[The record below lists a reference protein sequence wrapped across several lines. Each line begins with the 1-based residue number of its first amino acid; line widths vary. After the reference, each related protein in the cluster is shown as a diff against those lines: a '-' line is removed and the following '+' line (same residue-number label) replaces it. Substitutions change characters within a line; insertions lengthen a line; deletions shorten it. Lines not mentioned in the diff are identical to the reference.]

1 MEYKEEYEK
10 DYGVIKHRFS
20 KGTLFFV
27 PSGEEGFY
35 EFCSDNEELQKWC
48 KEAPEK
54 GLMESH
60 KIRLNQHRH
69 VSDLAN
75 DFLHG
80 EPYGTRARESTHI
93 EMEYAKGEVVDFIPE
108 DCLVIDTGG
117 VPVSAFDGLKDPD
130 EIYRHSIAMGV
141 VDHHT
146 IDMLPEM
153 DGQPK
158 KCATQM
164 AVDYHDDIAQYC
176 SEGAMHYSLLI
187 HRDPDLD
194 ALCAAWIIRER
205 MARDKLPAI
214 APEMAEIVNKV
225 DYAEYRIPPKEY
237 LKSFAGC
244 MGAMLA
250 EGGRDSEY
258 GNEINPELLKVL
270 DVLAAEKEQNPQFDL
285 QKTDIRAFIENSPLI
300 SDKAK
305 EMMRTG
311 LERMEKNQQQ
321 FTEDVKNAKIVK
333 FNFHNPQTNR
343 VETGQMVIMSSANPL
358 AATNLG
364 YSHFGKNTI
373 MAVYGGD
380 KRKAGDMYDIGI
392 APEAAGILSG
402 LMKDICVAMNKAEGS
417 KREQAARI
425 KEGLEQLPIRTP
437 KEEKHM
443 TDIKE
448 IMKTHAQMAQR
459 LAFSGADAYGLIDRD
474 PSPLVARDTLVPASR
489 TSLMSESNFVKTLT
503 NWANSTRVGELLQ
516 MRHNSAER

>member
-1 MEYKEEYEK
+1 MEYKEEFEK

-35 EFCSDNEELQKWC
+35 EFCSDNEKLQKWC

-54 GLMESH
+54 GLVESH
-60 KIRLNQHRH
+60 KIPLNQHRH

-80 EPYGTRARESTHI
+80 EPYGTSARESTHI

-117 VPVSAFDGLKDPD
+117 VPVSAFEGLKNPD
-130 EIYRHSIAMGV
+130 DIYRHSIAMGV

-146 IDMLPEM
+146 IDMLPAM

-158 KCATQM
+158 KCASQM

-176 SEGAMHYSLLI
+176 SEGPMHYSLLI

-205 MARDKLPAI
+205 IAQGKLPAI
-214 APEMAEIVNKV
+214 AKEMAEIANKV

-237 LKSFAGC
+237 LRSFAGC

-250 EGGRDSEY
+250 VGGRDSEY
-258 GNEINPELLKVL
+258 GNEINPEFLKVL
-270 DVLAAEKEQNPQFDL
+270 DLLAAEKEKNSQFDL
-285 QKTDIRAFIENSPLI
+285 AKSDIRAFIENSPDI

-305 EMMRTG
+305 EMMKVG

-321 FTEDVKNAKIVK
+321 FAEDVKNAKVVK

-343 VETGQMVIMSSANPL
+343 VETGQMVIMSSTNPL
-358 AATNLG
+358 SATNLG
-364 YSHFGKNTI
+364 YAQFGKNTI

-380 KRKAGDMYDIGI
+380 KRQGGDMYDIGI
-392 APEAAGILSG
+392 APEAAGMLSG
-402 LMKDICVAMNKAEGS
+402 VMKDICIAMNKAEGA

-425 KEGLEQLPIRTP
+425 QEGLEQLPIRTP
-437 KEEKHM
+437 KEEKQM

-448 IMKTHAQMAQR
+448 IMKAHAQMAQR
-459 LAFSGADAYGLIDRD
+459 LAFSGAGAYDLIDKD

-503 NWANSTRVGELLQ
+503 QWANSTMIDGLMK
-516 MRHNSAER
+516 MRKNSAER